1 MYSHLYSVCTPR
13 TSRCTPHMTC
23 TLYVLYVLHVV
34 LRKYTQSTDRVHCT
48 LHGPWEYIQSTW
60 RILKYRVHNRVHNTV
75 HQEYIPKY
83 RTPYPDESTFT
94 VHQEYTPEYGTATPP
109 SPCPNPPQSTHRV
122 RSRVRTEYSRNAV
135 MQVRP
140 SSTPPMSYPRWLVVS
155 VIYIQIRKFQRS
167 RQSTTGVHSEY
178 GWSTCTPETQ
188 QSTPKYIGVHS
199 PSAEYIEYN
208 RIHLKYVEYAT
219 M

>member
-23 TLYVLYVLHVV
+23 TLHVLYVLHVA

-75 HQEYIPKY
+75 HQEYISKY

-94 VHQEYTPEYGTATPP
+94 VHKEYTPEYGTATPP

-135 MQVRP
+135 ECKSARRVPPPCHIRGDLWFQWFISKLGNFSAVGRVP
-140 SSTPPMSYPRWLVVS
+140 LEYIRSTG
-155 VIYIQIRKFQRS
+155 
-167 RQSTTGVHSEY
+167 GVHVLQKHNRVHL
-178 GWSTCTPETQ
+178 STL
-188 QSTPKYIGVHS
+188 
-199 PSAEYIEYN
+199 EYI
-208 RIHLKYVEYAT
+208 RPRRST
-219 M
+219 